1 MVNMN
6 FKHFIYIIFFC
17 ILLSSC
23 RVTKSNQ
30 ISTDEPQNIITDT
43 VSISQEPSFTNVFLK
58 ADCELIS
65 NNNSTNF
72 NANIIIIHDSVIW
85 ISATA
90 IAGIEAF
97 RILCTIDSIKIID
110 RLNKEY
116 YASTYQ
122 EINNKMG
129 ICINFNLLEAL
140 ITAKESKSL
149 QKEILQKNIDSTYSD
164 YTISQIIDITN
175 DESCHF
181 LQKIKLSSMSNRILQ
196 NEINYLDKGTLT
208 VVFNYDEY
216 ISQDSLF
223 IPQKI
228 NIDIKT
234 LEGIISQIIMNI
246 KQIKI
251 NQTIATPFSKPNW
264 NKSSN

>member
-1 MVNMN
+1 MVNIN

-30 ISTDEPQNIITDT
+30 ISIDESQNIKTDT
-43 VSISQEPSFTNVFLK
+43 FAIYKEPSFTNVFLK

-65 NNNSTNF
+65 NDNSTNF
-72 NANIIIIHDSVIW
+72 NANIIIKHDSVIW
-85 ISATA
+85 ISGTA

-116 YASTYQ
+116 YAFTYQ
-122 EINNKMG
+122 DINSKMG
-129 ICINFNLLEAL
+129 ICINFNLIEAL

-149 QKEILQKNIDSTYSD
+149 KKEILQKNIDSTYSD
-164 YTISQIIDITN
+164 YSISQIIDITN
-175 DESCHF
+175 DENCHF
-181 LQKIKLSSMSNRILQ
+181 LQKIKLSSMTKRILQ
-196 NEINYLDKGTLT
+196 NEINYLDQGTLT

-216 ISQDSLF
+216 QCQDNLF
-223 IPQKI
+223 LPKKI

-234 LEGIISQIIMNI
+234 LESIISQIIMNI

-251 NQTIATPFSKPNW
+251 NQTMATPFKEPNW
-264 NKSSN
+264 SKSSN

>member
-1 MVNMN
+1 MVNIN
-6 FKHFIYIIFFC
+6 FKQLIYIIFFC

-23 RVTKSNQ
+23 RATKPNQ
-30 ISTDEPQNIITDT
+30 ISIDESQNIITDT
-43 VSISQEPSFTNVFLK
+43 FAIYKEPSFTNVFLK
-58 ADCELIS
+58 ADCKLIS

-116 YASTYQ
+116 YAFTYQ
-122 EINNKMG
+122 DINNKMG
-129 ICINFNLLEAL
+129 VCINFNLIEAL
-140 ITAKESKSL
+140 ITAKDFNSL
-149 QKEILQKNIDSTYSD
+149 QKEFLQKNIDSTYSD
-164 YTISQIIDITN
+164 YIISQIIDITN

-181 LQKIKLSSMSNRILQ
+181 LQKIKLSSMTNRILQ
-196 NEINYLDKGTLT
+196 NEINYFDQGNLT

-216 ISQDSLF
+216 ISHDSLF

-234 LEGIISQIIMNI
+234 LESIISQITMNI

-251 NQTIATPFSKPNW
+251 NQTVATPFSKPNW
-264 NKSSN
+264 SK

>member
-1 MVNMN
+1 MVNIN
-6 FKHFIYIIFFC
+6 FKQLIYIIFFC

-30 ISTDEPQNIITDT
+30 ISIDESQNIKTDT
-43 VSISQEPSFTNVFLK
+43 FAIYKEPSFTNVFLK

-97 RILCTIDSIKIID
+97 RILCTLDSVKIID

-116 YASTYQ
+116 YTFTYQ
-122 EINNKMG
+122 DINNKMG
-129 ICINFNLLEAL
+129 VCVNFNLLEAL
-140 ITAKESKSL
+140 ITGKDFNSFK
-149 QKEILQKNIDSTYSD
+149 KEILQKNIDSTYSN
-164 YTISQIIDITN
+164 YTISQIIDIRN
-175 DESCHF
+175 DENCHF
-181 LQKIKLSSMSNRILQ
+181 LQKIKLSSTTNKILQ
-196 NEINYLDKGTLT
+196 NEINYFDQGNLT

-234 LEGIISQIIMNI
+234 LESIISQITMNI

-251 NQTIATPFSKPNW
+251 NQTVATPFSKPNW
-264 NKSSN
+264 SK

>member
-1 MVNMN
+1 L
-6 FKHFIYIIFFC
+6 C
-17 ILLSSC
+17 TL
-23 RVTKSNQ
+23 
-30 ISTDEPQNIITDT
+30 
-43 VSISQEPSFTNVFLK
+43 
-58 ADCELIS
+58 
-65 NNNSTNF
+65 
-72 NANIIIIHDSVIW
+72 DSV
-85 ISATA
+85 
-90 IAGIEAF
+90 
-97 RILCTIDSIKIID
+97 KIID

-116 YASTYQ
+116 YTFTYQ
-122 EINNKMG
+122 DINNKMG
-129 ICINFNLLEAL
+129 VCVNFNLLEAL
-140 ITAKESKSL
+140 ITGKDFNSFK
-149 QKEILQKNIDSTYSD
+149 KEILQKNIDSTYSN
-164 YTISQIIDITN
+164 YTISQIIDIRN
-175 DESCHF
+175 DENCHF

-196 NEINYLDKGTLT
+196 NEINYLDRGNLT